1 MYCPGLRAFA
11 YKCTDCRDRG
21 GGSWGGRG
29 GGGGWGGG
37 RGGGGGG
44 GGGRGRGRN
53 ASIGSGPQADA
64 IIRDLRSSDT
74 QSRVRR
80 ALAERL
86 PVPQQTLMPR
96 SPGPGTIGH
105 RTALVT
111 NHVDLGFSADHAFV
125 YSVKV
130 RETAESTTS
139 RRLAR
144 MEPVDMEAARR
155 KQPRLEDKEEGEEEG
170 KEGENLAVAMPR
182 PVVVAIVAAAALK
195 MGFPSL
201 DALAHDGRAVMVTSR
216 RFDLTG
222 GGSADQGRAVATFQ
236 DRDFE
241 VTIALTHPPDQPRDL
256 APLKSGQ
263 SIRAAAAQGINL
275 LEVLQPLE
283 IALRYRLERMQWIAL
298 GSQLFPPNHRTLELP
313 QRLQEVWFGYTQSI
327 RPCQR
332 SLLLTMDMT
341 ASAVRKSGPV
351 LQLLEHELR
360 KQGGSLDRPGST

>member
-1 MYCPGLRAFA
+1 MCARGPLSG
-11 YKCTDCRDRG
+11 RG
-21 GGSWGGRG
+21 GRGGPPPESGRGRGGRGFPSEGGRGGRG
-29 GGGGWGGG
+29 GG
-37 RGGGGGG
+37 
-44 GGGRGRGRN
+44 RN
-53 ASIGSGPQADA
+53 PHIGSGPQAEA
-64 IIRDLRSSDT
+64 IIRELRSSDT

-80 ALAERL
+80 ALAARL

-111 NHVDLGFSADHAFV
+111 NHVDLGFSADYAFV
-125 YSVKV
+125 YSVDVK
-130 RETAESTTS
+130 ETAESVT
-139 RRLAR
+139 RRQIS
-144 MEPVDMEAARR
+144 AARLSPERPGPSGGARRGSPRR
-155 KQPRLEDKEEGEEEG
+155 KPEEEE
-170 KEGENLAVAMPR
+170 EGENLAVVMPR
-182 PVVVAIVAAAALK
+182 AAVLAIVAAAALK

-201 DALAHDGRAVMVTSR
+201 DVLAHDGRAVMVTSR
-216 RFDLTG
+216 RFNLTG
-222 GGSADQGRAVATFQ
+222 GGSADEGRAVATFQ

-256 APLKSGQ
+256 TPLKSGQ

-332 SLLLTMDMT
+332 SLLLAMDMT
-341 ASAVRKSGPV
+341 ASAVRRSGPV
-351 LQLLEHELR
+351 LRLLDEELY
-360 KQGGSLDRPGST
+360 KLGYSLDQPGTT